1 MHEIT
6 VDRIKHMMDVLSKSM
21 SELKP
26 ETEMHEF
33 GFVQD
38 TYLLLSELVVVR
50 SSMTSS
56 DTFQKSENSE
66 NTGKSKD
73 DLMKEENPEKLLK
86 DIYEILKRNTYRTHM
101 GSKEKLHS
109 VMVLR
114 AISEILTVMYE
125 KEQRDENYRLIKKQ

>member
-21 SELKP
+21 SEFKP

-50 SSMTSS
+50 SSMTSDAVNQS
-56 DTFQKSENSE
+56 GNNENQ
-66 NTGKSKD
+66 GKYKE

-86 DIYEILKRNTYRTHM
+86 DIYEILKRNNYRTHM

-109 VMVLR
+109 VIVLR
-114 AISEILTVMYE
+114 AISEILMVMYE
-125 KEQRDENYRLIKKQ
+125 KEQRDENYRLIKK

>member
-21 SELKP
+21 SEFKP
-26 ETEMHEF
+26 ETEMHDF

-50 SSMTSS
+50 SSMTS
-56 DTFQKSENSE
+56 DTFQKHEDAE
-66 NTGKSKD
+66 NTGKYKE

-86 DIYEILKRNTYRTHM
+86 DIYEILKRNNYRMHM
-101 GSKEKLHS
+101 GSREKYHS
-109 VMVLR
+109 VVVLR
-114 AISEILTVMYE
+114 AISEILMVMYE

>member
-21 SELKP
+21 SEFKP

-50 SSMTSS
+50 SSMTSDS
-56 DTFQKSENSE
+56 VNQSGNNENQ
-66 NTGKSKD
+66 GKYKE

-86 DIYEILKRNTYRTHM
+86 DIYEILKRNNYRMHM
-101 GSKEKLHS
+101 GSREKLHS
-109 VMVLR
+109 VIVLR

-125 KEQRDENYRLIKKQ
+125 KEQRDENYRLFKKQ

>member
-6 VDRIKHMMDVLSKSM
+6 VDRIRHMMDVLSKSM
-21 SELKP
+21 SEFKP

-50 SSMTSS
+50 SSMTSDAVNQS
-56 DTFQKSENSE
+56 GNNE
-66 NTGKSKD
+66 NTGKYKE
-73 DLMKEENPEKLLK
+73 DLVKEENPEKLLK
-86 DIYEILKRNTYRTHM
+86 DIYEILKRNAYRTHI
-101 GSKEKLHS
+101 GTKEKLHS

-114 AISEILTVMYE
+114 AISEILMVMYE

>member
-50 SSMTSS
+50 SSMTS
-56 DTFQKSENSE
+56 DAVKTENSE
-66 NTGKSKD
+66 NTGKYKE

-86 DIYEILKRNTYRTHM
+86 DIYEILKRNNYRMHM
-101 GSKEKLHS
+101 GSREKLHS
-109 VMVLR
+109 VIVLR